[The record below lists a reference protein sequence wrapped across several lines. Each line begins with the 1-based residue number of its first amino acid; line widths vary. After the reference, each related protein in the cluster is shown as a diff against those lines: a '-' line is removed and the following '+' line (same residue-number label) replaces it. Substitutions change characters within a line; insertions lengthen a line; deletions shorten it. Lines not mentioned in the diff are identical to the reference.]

1 MNKSNAVILC
11 RISDQKQED
20 GYSLDAQERFGI
32 EYCSKKNFN
41 VLKIF
46 RFIETGSKV
55 GKRHKFDSMMDY
67 LKAQIQK
74 QKTNDPLH
82 LIVEKPDRLTRN
94 FTNREQ
100 MQFFVMLGKLEIHYY
115 KDRKVMDKNC
125 SPADIFADDM
135 MTSVSKYMALNTA
148 REVKKGMAEKARTGW
163 FPGRPPLGYKYIRD
177 GNLDRHGR
185 QAARIIIDEE
195 TKLIVHRIFEL
206 RAVEKYSYESIGS
219 IIRTEFQSQLG
230 QRKYK
235 FNKSSIEAILL
246 QPFYS
251 GNFQWD
257 GEMFQGKHDLFVPPS
272 WIEIAQGKMRG
283 KTKNLTSLGSFN
295 LFLKCDVLECGC
307 YLTYDPKK
315 KKNRK
320 TGEEHTYHY
329 YRCTDGRGVH
339 KRLGLKQVN
348 VAEEKI
354 WEQLGSIIEEA
365 TLPVEIVDILLVQ
378 LSERDHKVQQD
389 FKKTHEEIKRALELL
404 IIKQSEIY
412 DDMKK
417 GLIDEE
423 DFKLL
428 KDKTKEEIQI
438 LKMKLENNYEGEK
451 EKVRQRM
458 ESTIELVKDMKS
470 NWNLAAPSDR
480 LLLVKKV
487 LSNLTVNG
495 ASLRYDLK
503 KSFGILAQIK
513 NKGTVDKWWPRGESN
528 SHALAGTG
536 F

>member
-20 GYSLDAQERFGI
+20 GYSLDAQERFGVD
-32 EYCSKKNFN
+32 YCSKKNFN
-41 VLKIF
+41 ILKIF

-55 GKRHKFDSMMDY
+55 SKRHKFDSMMDY

-74 QKTNDPLH
+74 QRTNDPLH

-100 MQFFVMLGKLEIHYY
+100 MQFFVMLGKLEIHFY

-163 FPGRPPLGYKYIRD
+163 FPGRPPLGYKYTRD
-177 GNLDRHGR
+177 GGLDRHGR
-185 QAARIIIDEE
+185 QEARIIIDEE
-195 TKLIVHRIFEL
+195 TKQIVQRIFEL

-219 IIRTEFQSQLG
+219 VIRKEFQCQLG

-246 QPFYS
+246 QPFYG

-257 GEMFQGKHDLFVPPS
+257 GEMFQGKHDLFVPSS

-283 KTKNLTSLGSFN
+283 KSKNLTSLGSFN
-295 LFLKCDVLECGC
+295 LFLKCDVPECGC

-315 KKNRK
+315 KINRK
-320 TGEEHTYHY
+320 TGEERIYHY

-339 KRLGLKQVN
+339 RRLGIKQVN

-354 WEQLGSIIEEA
+354 WKQLESVIEEA
-365 TLPVEIVDILLVQ
+365 TLPAEIVDILL
-378 LSERDHKVQQD
+378 
-389 FKKTHEEIKRALELL
+389 TCIC
-404 IIKQSEIY
+404 
-412 DDMKK
+412 
-417 GLIDEE
+417 
-423 DFKLL
+423 
-428 KDKTKEEIQI
+428 T
-438 LKMKLENNYEGEK
+438 
-451 EKVRQRM
+451 
-458 ESTIELVKDMKS
+458 
-470 NWNLAAPSDR
+470 
-480 LLLVKKV
+480 
-487 LSNLTVNG
+487 
-495 ASLRYDLK
+495 
-503 KSFGILAQIK
+503 
-513 NKGTVDKWWPRGESN
+513 
-528 SHALAGTG
+528 
-536 F
+536 